1 MSQTKQCPKCNSN
14 MSTGTLKEIGHYG
27 NPPYEFAPDN
37 ETPFPVKGIQSKR
50 KQLTLYCC
58 ENCGFIEFYGK

>member
-1 MSQTKQCPKCNSN
+1 

-27 NPPYEFAPDN
+27 NPPFEFAPND
-37 ETPFPVKGIQSKR
+37 ETPFPVRGMQSKR